1 MLITFQT
8 QAILFDMDGVLIS
21 STAADERSWLR
32 WAVLHGMESTFSMQ
46 STHGR
51 RAVDTLAALRPDLDP
66 AVEVAILEDFDA
78 EDLNGILILPGVER
92 LLASLPANRWTI
104 VTSAS
109 HRLMVN
115 RLGHAGLPS
124 PRTIITADMV
134 VHGKPHPE
142 PYLAG
147 ARALDLDPKDCLVIE
162 DAPAGVAA
170 GKAAGC
176 KVLAVLTSHTAEDLV
191 GADWII
197 PNLDYVSVVVGA
209 DGLEIHLEARSR

>member
-1 MLITFQT
+1 MPIIFQISG
-8 QAILFDMDGVLIS
+8 ILFDMDGVLIS

-32 WAVLHGMESTFSMQ
+32 WAALHGMESTFSIQ

-66 AVEVAILEDFDA
+66 VVEVALLENFDA

-92 LLASLPANRWTI
+92 LLASLPPERWTI

-147 ARALDLDPKDCLVIE
+147 ARALNLQPADCLVIE
-162 DAPAGVAA
+162 DAPAGVAS

-176 KVLAVLTSHTAEDLV
+176 KVLAVLTSHKAEDLV

-197 PNLDYVSVVVGA
+197 PNLDHLSAIVTAAGA
-209 DGLEIHLEARSR
+209 LEIHLDL